1 MLFRLYGMDVIGVS
15 IQSLQDSAGELR
27 ERYGGFM
34 GYLLDQ
40 INKTGDIKNIPPERY
55 NDLAAEIRDFLIQK
69 ISVTGGHLASNLG
82 VVELTMALHL
92 CLNLPEDKIVWDVG
106 HQSYTHKILTGR
118 RNQFDTLRQYKGL
131 AGFPKREESDC
142 DCYNTGH
149 SSTSIS
155 AALGMVKARELLEK
169 NNTIVAVIGDGAMT
183 GGEAYEAINNAARLR
198 TNLIVILNDN
208 NMSISENVGG
218 FHKYL
223 TDIRTSRGYRE
234 LNDRLADS
242 LSERAPIVKQ
252 KISNAKRSLKSL
264 VIPGMYFEDL
274 GITYLGPVD
283 GHNIREMVRVINEAK
298 KVQSAVLI
306 HVCTRKGNGYPVA
319 ERHPEKFH
327 GTGAFHIDT
336 GLPAKKKVKSTW
348 SDIFSTVMVK
358 LAKRRPDVVAITAA
372 MADGVGLRRFRHIF
386 PERFFDV
393 GIAEQHA
400 VSFAAG
406 LAEEGVRPV
415 VAIYSTFLQ
424 RAYDQV
430 MEDVALQRL
439 PVVFAIDR
447 AGIVGADGDT
457 HQGIYDLSY
466 LSSIP
471 GLTVMAPKNKWEL
484 ADMLAFALSY
494 EGPAAIRYPRG
505 TAYDGLE
512 VFREAIVPGQAEVI
526 FKESGICLLAAG
538 SMVAEAVE
546 VRNRLKSSGQAC
558 SLVNARFVAPPDYDM
573 VRKLS
578 RNHRLIVTM
587 EENIRSGGFGEHIE
601 AFAKKE
607 SLPCDILNIS
617 IPDEF
622 LEHGAADLL
631 KKAVGIDEETVF
643 RSIIEWISRQKE

>member
-1 MLFRLYGMDVIGVS
+1 MGKT
-15 IQSLQDSAGELR
+15 
-27 ERYGGFM
+27 M

-55 NDLAAEIRDFLIQK
+55 NDLAAEIRSFLIEK

-82 VVELTMALHL
+82 AVELTMALHL
-92 CLNLPEDKIVWDVG
+92 CLNLPADKIVWDVG

-118 RNQFDTLRQYKGL
+118 KDQFDTLRQYKGL

-149 SSTSIS
+149 SSTSVS
-155 AALGMVKARELLEK
+155 AALGMVKARELLGK
-169 NNTIVAVIGDGAMT
+169 DNTIVAVIGDGAMT

-198 TNLIVILNDN
+198 TNFIIILNDN

-234 LNDRLADS
+234 LNERLADS
-242 LSERAPIVKQ
+242 LNEKAPIVK
-252 KISNAKRSLKSL
+252 KRISTAKRSLKSL

-327 GTGAFHIDT
+327 GTAAFHIDT

-348 SDIFSTVMVK
+348 SDIFSTVMIK
-358 LAKRRPDVVAITAA
+358 LAKRNPDVVAITAA

-386 PERFFDV
+386 PDRFFDV

-406 LAEEGVRPV
+406 LAEEGIRPV

-430 MEDVALQRL
+430 MEDVALQEL

-457 HQGIYDLSY
+457 HQGIYDLSF
-466 LSSIP
+466 LSAVP
-471 GLTVMAPKNKWEL
+471 GLTIMAPKNKWEL
-484 ADMLAFALSY
+484 ADMLAYAVSL
-494 EGPAAIRYPRG
+494 GKPAAIRYPRG

-512 VFREAIVPGQAEVI
+512 TFRTSIVQGRSEMI
-526 FKESGICLLAAG
+526 FHESGICLLAVG
-538 SMVAEAVE
+538 SMVEEAVG
-546 VRNRLKSSGQAC
+546 VRQKLRSEGYSC
-558 SLVNARFVAPPDYDM
+558 SLVNARFVAPMDAEMIRSLAAD
-573 VRKLS
+573 
-578 RNHRLIVTM
+578 HDLIVTM
-587 EENIRSGGFGEHIE
+587 EENIRSGGFGEHVE
-601 AFAKKE
+601 AFAKRE
-607 SLPCDILNIS
+607 HLPCDVLNIS
-617 IPDEF
+617 IPDIF
-622 LEHGAADLL
+622 LEHGAPDLL
-631 KKAVGIDEETVF
+631 KKTVGIDEDTVY
-643 RSIIEWISRQKE
+643 RRVMERVRGSMQEDT